1 MEGSLRLVTWNCRSG
16 SVTARVDQLRVLAP
30 DMVFLQETDPA
41 RGGCVAG
48 VICSRAVKTRKGIA
62 LCAPSQACRCSARR
76 LPAGSGRAAI
86 AATLRAAIVGLADR
100 ERGSD

>member
-1 MEGSLRLVTWNCRSG
+1 
-16 SVTARVDQLRVLAP
+16 
-30 DMVFLQETDPA
+30 MVFLQETDPA

-48 VICSRAVKTRKGIA
+48 VICSQAVKTRKGIA

-76 LPAGSGRAAI
+76 LPAGSERAAI

-100 ERGSD
+100 ERGSY